1 MTASSVSPPAFMTW
15 TALAQALT
23 PPLLRLALEMAMNL
37 GRDCDLAMRIIGNAA
52 APRMA
57 ARRLKAMLMCGP
69 SCREKDIM
77 SQVGW
82 GGLAAGILGGARWSS
97 ALLRCRSAPAAAT
110 FSPRFFANR
119 YTRTHGVN
127 GILREGVLVRWKSS
141 LHQARR

>member
-77 SQVGW
+77 SQVRW
-82 GGLAAGILGGARWSS
+82 GGLSKCARRRGGFFG
-97 ALLRCRSAPAAAT
+97 RSLFAIIAPR
-110 FSPRFFANR
+110 SRR
-119 YTRTHGVN
+119 VN
-127 GILREGVLVRWKSS
+127 GILK
-141 LHQARR
+141 

>member
-37 GRDCDLAMRIIGNAA
+37 GRDWALAMRIIGNAA

-69 SCREKDIM
+69 SSREKDIM
-77 SQVGW
+77 SQVVGV
-82 GGLAAGILGGARWSS
+82 GRPS
-97 ALLRCRSAPAAAT
+97 ADWRMCRI
-110 FSPRFFANR
+110 
-119 YTRTHGVN
+119 N
-127 GILREGVLVRWKSS
+127 GIRALTCYHYAPEQPGYS
-141 LHQARR
+141 QARSRNHGSAFPL